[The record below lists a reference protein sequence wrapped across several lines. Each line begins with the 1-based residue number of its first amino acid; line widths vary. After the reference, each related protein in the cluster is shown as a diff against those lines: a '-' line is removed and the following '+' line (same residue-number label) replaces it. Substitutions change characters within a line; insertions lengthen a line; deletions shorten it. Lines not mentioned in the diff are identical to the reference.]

1 MYHINSACTKSILRT
16 MPRKDILAEMEKIKE
31 KINETP
37 YWTERNKFI
46 KLYRWCQKL
55 TS

>member
-16 MPRKDILAEMEKIKE
+16 MPRKVILAEMEKLKL
-31 KINETP
+31 KVSETP
-37 YWTERNKFI
+37 PGTERSKFI